1 MKAQSYVF
9 LLGWAN
15 NTQIFS
21 KRRLIFY
28 TYLVC
33 NLLIINIYILKSA
46 ERFVPLQLNSKQL
59 CRSRIILPYELYQ
72 LFFDGY

>member
-46 ERFVPLQLNSKQL
+46 EKIRTFTAEFQAVMQVTNNPA
-59 CRSRIILPYELYQ
+59 I
-72 LFFDGY
+72 